1 MTINERIKELRAL
14 MKENNIDVYFVPS
27 ADNHQSEYT
36 GSYFRTRAFITGFTG
51 SAGTAIITQNE
62 AGLWTD
68 GRYFIQA
75 EAQLKDSEIKLYKM
89 GNPGV
94 PTVNEYLEQVL
105 TPGSTLGFDGRV
117 VSMSEGI
124 HFANKFSGKNIKI
137 QDARRRYRKAWH
149 QENRRNCNQRLI

>member
-68 GRYFIQA
+68 GRYIIQA
-75 EAQLKDSEIKLYKM
+75 ETQLKGSEVKLYKI

-94 PTVNEYLEQVL
+94 
-105 TPGSTLGFDGRV
+105 R
-117 VSMSEGI
+117 
-124 HFANKFSGKNIKI
+124 
-137 QDARRRYRKAWH
+137 
-149 QENRRNCNQRLI
+149 